1 MKLISFI
8 ATYKQMS
15 LKELEIWSSINENRL
30 KDFLSGFSKEFV
42 ILKTCNRFEIY
53 AIMDNEID
61 RFVQKIMSMGP
72 KGKIIEGEDAIRHLV
87 EVASGM
93 DSMIPGEQDIQR
105 QVKEAITKSMNE
117 KTSGKYLNY
126 IFMRAL
132 SISKEVRSK
141 TRIGNG
147 IISLP
152 QASVKILQAL
162 IPSGKVAI
170 VGTGRVANTLIKY
183 LNKKYEIDVFGR
195 NDKKLEEMSKNL
207 GIKCINI
214 NNLNSNLDN
223 YDALFSAIKMDGY
236 ILKSKDFIETKPY
249 VVVDLG
255 NPRNIENPGD
265 RYFIDLD
272 YLKEYVSRNISI
284 RMMEMEK
291 ARKII
296 DEKMNAIMKRLM
308 NYQKE
313 EIIASIYERAKNI
326 ADEEMNELI
335 KYIGEENRRYVE
347 KFSRSFIKK
356 IFGNITK
363 NIKEGKYDDN
373 MINELRRILG

>member
-53 AIMDNEID
+53 AILDNEID

-272 YLKEYVSRNISI
+272 YLKEYVSKNISI

-347 KFSRSFIKK
+347 KFSKSFIKK

>member
-1 MKLISFI
+1 
-8 ATYKQMS
+8 
-15 LKELEIWSSINENRL
+15 
-30 KDFLSGFSKEFV
+30 
-42 ILKTCNRFEIY
+42 
-53 AIMDNEID
+53 
-61 RFVQKIMSMGP
+61 
-72 KGKIIEGEDAIRHLV
+72 
-87 EVASGM
+87 M

-272 YLKEYVSRNISI
+272 YLKEYVSKNISI

-326 ADEEMNELI
+326 ADEEVNELI

-347 KFSRSFIKK
+347 KFSKSFIKK

>member
-53 AIMDNEID
+53 AILDNEID
-61 RFVQKIMSMGP
+61 RFVQKIMNMGP

-272 YLKEYVSRNISI
+272 YLKEYVSKNISI

-326 ADEEMNELI
+326 ADEEVNELI

-347 KFSRSFIKK
+347 KFSKSFIKK

>member
-53 AIMDNEID
+53 AILDNEID

-291 ARKII
+291 ARNII

-326 ADEEMNELI
+326 ADEEVNELI

-347 KFSRSFIKK
+347 KFSKSFIKK

>member
-53 AIMDNEID
+53 AILDNEID

-214 NNLNSNLDN
+214 NNLNSDLDN

-272 YLKEYVSRNISI
+272 YLKEYVSKNISV

-291 ARKII
+291 ARNII

-326 ADEEMNELI
+326 ADEEVNELI

-347 KFSRSFIKK
+347 KFSKSFIKK

>member
-53 AIMDNEID
+53 AILDNEID

-272 YLKEYVSRNISI
+272 YLKEYVSKNISI

-326 ADEEMNELI
+326 ADEEVNELI

-347 KFSRSFIKK
+347 KFSKSFIKK

>member
-53 AIMDNEID
+53 AILDNEID

-272 YLKEYVSRNISI
+272 YLKEYVSKNISI

-291 ARKII
+291 ARNII

-326 ADEEMNELI
+326 ADEEVNELI

-347 KFSRSFIKK
+347 KFSKSFIKK